1 MTIITKYIAR
11 EFLKIFFL
19 CLGTCMA
26 LFFVIDLSIQYLDSF
41 EKYNAP
47 FFLTLL
53 MCLYKLP
60 EMFYWLSPMAILLGI
75 FLTLALF
82 SRNNE
87 IIAMKA
93 SGISVYKIITPLLI
107 LSSGVMLISFCN
119 QELLLP
125 YASQKAEYIEN
136 IKIKQKDGRRLL
148 KQNRFWYRSEDAIC
162 NIDLFEHKTN
172 TLQGITLYF
181 FDSTFTLTKR
191 VDARLG
197 KWIDNQWHF
206 YDVVIRTFSPDSVMA
221 IEMAQEK
228 IIPLKETPDD
238 FKVARREPEEMS
250 YTELNDYIT
259 KIEKAGYKV
268 PEYIPY
274 LYAKISFPFICLIM
288 PILAIPFALRI
299 GRGGSIA
306 LGVGLSVLIGFIYF
320 AFFNFGLSLGK
331 GGLLSPLLSAWAAN
345 ILFGTLGTYF
355 FLKVR
360 Q

>member
-1 MTIITKYIAR
+1 
-11 EFLKIFFL
+11 
-19 CLGTCMA
+19 
-26 LFFVIDLSIQYLDSF
+26 
-41 EKYNAP
+41 
-47 FFLTLL
+47 
-53 MCLYKLP
+53 
-60 EMFYWLSPMAILLGI
+60 
-75 FLTLALF
+75 
-82 SRNNE
+82 
-87 IIAMKA
+87 MKA

>member
-1 MTIITKYIAR
+1 MTIITKYITR
-11 EFLKIFFL
+11 EFLKLFLL

-26 LFFVIDLSIQYLDSF
+26 LFFIIDLSMQYLDMF
-41 EKYNAP
+41 EKYNPP
-47 FFLTLL
+47 FILAVL
-53 MCLYKLP
+53 MCIYKLP
-60 EMFYWLSPMAILLGI
+60 QMLYWLSPMAILLGI
-75 FLTLALF
+75 FLTLAIF

-93 SGISVYKIITPLLI
+93 SGISVYRIITPLLI
-107 LSSGVMLISFCN
+107 MSICIMLLSFGN
-119 QELLLP
+119 QELIVP
-125 YASQKAEYIEN
+125 YTTQKAEYIEH
-136 IKIKQKDGRRLL
+136 IRIKQKEGRRLL
-148 KQNRFWYRSEDAIC
+148 QQNRFWYRSEDAIC

-181 FDSTFTLTKR
+181 FSSTFTLIKR
-191 VDARLG
+191 VDARSG
-197 KWIDNQWHF
+197 KWIDNSWHF
-206 YDVVIRTFSPDSVMA
+206 YDVVIRTFGSDGLLD
-221 IEMAQEK
+221 IEMAGEK

-250 YTELNDYIT
+250 YAELHDYIT

-274 LYAKISFPFICLIM
+274 LYAKISFPFVCLIM

-299 GRGGSIA
+299 GRGGSVA

-320 AFFNFGLSLGK
+320 VAFNFGLSLGK
-331 GGLLSPLLSAWAAN
+331 GGLLPPLLSAWAAN

-355 FLKVR
+355 FLQVR